1 MTTHVRRAVAP
12 ALVLAA
18 ALTVAAC
25 GSAASPAVPS
35 AVDPTA
41 APTAT
46 ATPATPA
53 PAEPAPT
60 TSPDAAAPPATP
72 EVTSEPAAVLD
83 QPWATAELVD
93 VATGERFTIAEL
105 AAAGRPVILETMAI
119 WCSNCLAQ
127 QRRIEEAL
135 ERAEPGSVAYVVLT
149 VDPAEDEAKL
159 ARYRDQNR
167 FDGMY
172 AVADRGVSRALAAE
186 FGDQVLN
193 PPATPVVVISPSGRV
208 TLTPY
213 GPKSVDEIASLVDE
227 HRS

>member
-1 MTTHVRRAVAP
+1 MTTRFRRAATP
-12 ALVLAA
+12 AFLLAA
-18 ALTVAAC
+18 SLAVAAC
-25 GSAASPAVPS
+25 GSAAPP

-41 APTAT
+41 APAATTA
-46 ATPATPA
+46 PASPA
-53 PAEPAPT
+53 PAEPTPT
-60 TSPDAAAPPATP
+60 TSPDGAAPSATP
-72 EVTSEPAAVLD
+72 EAASEPPAVLD

-105 AAAGRPVILETMAI
+105 VAAGRPVILETMAI

-149 VDPAEDEAKL
+149 VDPAEDAAKL

-167 FDGMY
+167 FDGIY

-213 GPKSVDEIASLVDE
+213 GPKSVDEIVSLVDE

>member
-12 ALVLAA
+12 AFLLAA
-18 ALTVAAC
+18 ALAVVAC
-25 GSAASPAVPS
+25 GSGSFP

-46 ATPATPA
+46 TVPATIA
-53 PAEPAPT
+53 PVEPAPT
-60 TSPDAAAPPATP
+60 ASPDGGASSPSTESSP
-72 EVTSEPAAVLD
+72 ESPAVLD

-105 AAAGRPVILETMAI
+105 VAAGRPVILETMAI

-149 VDPAEDEAKL
+149 VDPAEDAAKL

-193 PPATPVVVISPSGRV
+193 PPATPIVVISPSGRV

>member
-1 MTTHVRRAVAP
+1 MTTRFRRAVTP
-12 ALVLAA
+12 AFLLAA
-18 ALTVAAC
+18 SLAVAAC
-25 GSAASPAVPS
+25 GSAASPAV
-35 AVDPTA
+35 DPTA
-41 APTAT
+41 APAATTA
-46 ATPATPA
+46 PATPA
-53 PAEPAPT
+53 PTEPTPT
-60 TSPDAAAPPATP
+60 TSPDGAAPSATP
-72 EVTSEPAAVLD
+72 EATSEPPAVLD

-105 AAAGRPVILETMAI
+105 VAAGRPVILETMAI

-149 VDPAEDEAKL
+149 VDPAEDASKL

-193 PPATPVVVISPSGRV
+193 PPATPVVIISPSGRV

>member
-1 MTTHVRRAVAP
+1 MTTHVRHAVAP
-12 ALVLAA
+12 AFLLAA
-18 ALTVAAC
+18 ALAVAAC
-25 GSAASPAVPS
+25 GSAAPA

-41 APTAT
+41 APAAT
-46 ATPATPA
+46 ATSATPA
-53 PAEPAPT
+53 PAEPATT
-60 TSPDAAAPPATP
+60 TSPDSAAPSATP
-72 EVTSEPAAVLD
+72 EVTSEPPAVLD

-93 VATGERFTIAEL
+93 VATGERFTISEL
-105 AAAGRPVILETMAI
+105 VAAGRPVVLETMAI
-119 WCSNCLAQ
+119 WCSNCLTQ

-135 ERAEPGSVAYVVLT
+135 ERAEPGSVAYVVLA
-149 VDPAEDEAKL
+149 VDPAEDAAKL